1 MALFGWIYD
10 LHFYFFFTVLQSN
23 LDDGR
28 LIMKGCVQLNLFTG
42 GKISPLARMFLFSML
57 FFYFVLKYQKKNL
70 YVLIFFSLF

>member
-1 MALFGWIYD
+1 MASFGWIYD

-28 LIMKGCVQLNLFTG
+28 LIMKGCVQLKLFKG

-57 FFYFVLKYQKKNL
+57 LFYFVVNIRRK
-70 YVLIFFSLF
+70 IFMS